1 MPIELVVDNREH
13 HLINEIG
20 DECKVTIETLDIG
33 DVLFRDGDDIIL
45 VIERKTVED
54 LRASICDGRAR
65 EQKARLLHSG
75 IDVSRIM
82 YLIEGNLDREISGT
96 IPTTTL
102 LGSVINTQ
110 LRDGIKVYKTASLRE
125 TSVFIQKLLDK
136 LQKDGNKYFLQ
147 EGCMTAKKYASTLKK
162 KKKENMTPTV
172 WFISQLALIP
182 QVTEKIA
189 EKIIEKYPTLSSLV
203 LEYER
208 TPDHIRDKLL
218 ADLSYPI
225 KNDKKR
231 RVGEK
236 LSLRIYQF
244 FYGL

>member
-1 MPIELVVDNREH
+1 M
-13 HLINEIG
+13 
-20 DECKVTIETLDIG
+20 
-33 DVLFRDGDDIIL
+33 
-45 VIERKTVED
+45 
-54 LRASICDGRAR
+54 
-65 EQKARLLHSG
+65 
-75 IDVSRIM
+75 
-82 YLIEGNLDREISGT
+82 
-96 IPTTTL
+96 
-102 LGSVINTQ
+102 
-110 LRDGIKVYKTASLRE
+110 
-125 TSVFIQKLLDK
+125 DK

-147 EGCMTAKKYASTLKK
+147 EGCMTATKYASTLKK

-218 ADLSYPI
+218 ADLSYSI